1 MSFDILQ
8 LSPLSIILPFL
19 GAALSLVLVH
29 RNRAQRFVAIVSLSL
44 TLLAE
49 CLVLAT
55 AWESAPTS
63 INIAGWEAPFGIVLV
78 VDQLSAIM
86 LVVST
91 LVSLAVLLFATGQG
105 IADGDDDLE
114 VYSIESPL
122 GSAIHGS
129 KVGDTVDYTAPT
141 GKSFPIEILRAK
153 PYSA

>member
-1 MSFDILQ
+1 MSFDIIQ
-8 LSPLSIILPFL
+8 LAPLAIVLPFL

-63 INIAGWEAPFGIVLV
+63 INVAGWQAPFGIVLV

-91 LVSLAVLLFATGQG
+91 LVSLAVLHPIPAAIIAG
-105 IADGDDDLE
+105 ILLIVMIVIFFLALAKIRKG
-114 VYSIESPL
+114 
-122 GSAIHGS
+122 
-129 KVGDTVDYTAPT
+129 
-141 GKSFPIEILRAK
+141 LRALRRWVNRQ
-153 PYSA
+153 PGPDPMAPSRAG